1 VALQIGSSTVNAT
14 YASGAGTANL
24 LFTYTIQAG
33 QTDANGIAI
42 GANALSL
49 NGSTL

>member
-1 VALQIGSSTVNAT
+1 
-14 YASGAGTANL
+14 

-49 NGSTL
+49 NGSTLQDPRANTTTLL